1 VRFNPVALAGP
12 YVLLMCLSM
21 SVMASC
27 MLTFFAAQV
36 SEVVTRTASS
46 TDACSLRMT
55 HSSMLSVGCIRAYAC

>member
-27 MLTFFAAQV
+27 MFTFFAAQV
-36 SEVVTRTASS
+36 SEVVTRTRDVRSKQ
-46 TDACSLRMT
+46 D
-55 HSSMLSVGCIRAYAC
+55 